1 MISRLSWSWVELSL
15 RVTYFFLSLG
25 RAALC
30 GDGARR
36 CYIIDGDVEVSGF
49 RRGRAGM
56 SGCVGRVGD
65 WGGGVAS
72 LLLVVLIHCFGGAG
86 NHAGHE

>member
-1 MISRLSWSWVELSL
+1 
-15 RVTYFFLSLG
+15 
-25 RAALC
+25 
-30 GDGARR
+30 
-36 CYIIDGDVEVSGF
+36 
-49 RRGRAGM
+49 M

-65 WGGGVAS
+65 WGGVAS